1 LHFSRFFHKLTFPL
15 TGHLLLNNSKPAET
29 VVQSVSKT
37 RFIIGG
43 ALFVGGFLS
52 PLLIP
57 LVTSSD
63 LPGNWKAIL
72 STGLVAGLP
81 EVGMLLAV
89 AVLGKQGFAQLKE
102 MFLSR
107 FRQVTEPSAV
117 SLTRYRIG
125 LLMFF
130 TPLLLGWLGPY
141 AEHFFSSLAG
151 GSLKYA
157 VFFDLVFAM
166 SFVVLG
172 AGFWEKIRSL
182 FVHESTGSAETSRA
196 STDSPEG
203 RNQ

>member
-1 LHFSRFFHKLTFPL
+1 LHFCYYFYKLTL
-15 TGHLLLNNSKPAET
+15 HLEGNFDLNQASQENP
-29 VVQSVSKT
+29 VVQPVSKT
-37 RFIIGG
+37 KFIVGG

-102 MFLSR
+102 MFFSR
-107 FRQVTEPSAV
+107 FRKITEPAAV

-125 LLMFF
+125 LFMFF
-130 TPLLLGWLGPY
+130 IPLLTGWLQPY
-141 AEHFFSSLAG
+141 LEHFFPAFASDKMLPFI
-151 GSLKYA
+151 LM
-157 VFFDLVFAM
+157 DLVFAS
-166 SFVVLG
+166 SFIVLG
-172 AGFWEKIRSL
+172 AGFWEKIHSL
-182 FVHESTGSAETSRA
+182 FIHNTENKKE
-196 STDSPEG
+196 
-203 RNQ
+203 N

>member
-1 LHFSRFFHKLTFPL
+1 M
-15 TGHLLLNNSKPAET
+15 NNSNPSET
-29 VVQSVSKT
+29 IVQSVSKI
-37 RFIIGG
+37 RFIVGG

-89 AVLGKQGFAQLKE
+89 AVLGKQGFAQLKQ
-102 MFLSR
+102 MIFSR
-107 FRQVTEPSAV
+107 LKKVTEPSAV

-125 LLMFF
+125 LVMFF
-130 TPLLLGWLGPY
+130 TPLLLGWLEPY
-141 AEHFFSSLAG
+141 AAHFFTPLAG
-151 GSLKYA
+151 GSLA
-157 VFFDLVFAM
+157 PVIFFDLVFAS
-166 SFVVLG
+166 SFIVLG
-172 AGFWEKIRSL
+172 AGFWEKIRTL
-182 FVHESTGSAETSRA
+182 FVHETPASAKTRRL

-203 RNQ
+203 KSR

>member
-1 LHFSRFFHKLTFPL
+1 MSTA
-15 TGHLLLNNSKPAET
+15 KPNEIAIHP
-29 VVQSVSKT
+29 VSKT

-52 PLLIP
+52 PLLLP

-102 MFLSR
+102 ILLSR
-107 FRQVTEPSAV
+107 FRKITEPSAV
-117 SLTRYRIG
+117 SSTRYRIG
-125 LLMFF
+125 LFMFF
-130 TPLLLGWLGPY
+130 IPLLFGWLGPY
-141 AEHFFSSLAG
+141 VEHFLGPLGSGSMILVIIPDLIFAFS
-151 GSLKYA
+151 
-157 VFFDLVFAM
+157 FI
-166 SFVVLG
+166 VLG

-182 FVHESTGSAETSRA
+182 FVHDGSR
-196 STDSPEG
+196 SPETG
-203 RNQ
+203 DS

>member
-1 LHFSRFFHKLTFPL
+1 
-15 TGHLLLNNSKPAET
+15 LNNSKPTET
-29 VVQSVSKT
+29 VAQPVSKT
-37 RFIIGG
+37 RFIVGG

-57 LVTSSD
+57 FVTSSD

-102 MFLSR
+102 MFFSR
-107 FRQVTEPSAV
+107 FRKVTDPSAV

-125 LLMFF
+125 LFMFF
-130 TPLLLGWLGPY
+130 VPLLLGWLEPY
-141 AEHFFSSLAG
+141 VAHFINPLAG
-151 GSLKYA
+151 GSFTSA
-157 VFFDLVFAM
+157 IIFDLMFAL
-166 SFVVLG
+166 SFIVLG

-182 FVHESTGSAETSRA
+182 FVHDGPASVVTSSH
-196 STDSPEG
+196 STDSSQG
-203 RNQ
+203 KSR

>member
-1 LHFSRFFHKLTFPL
+1 LS
-15 TGHLLLNNSKPAET
+15 NSKPTEA
-29 VVQSVSKT
+29 VVEPVSKT
-37 RFIIGG
+37 RFIVGG

-102 MFLSR
+102 MIFLR
-107 FRQVTEPSAV
+107 LRKVTEPSSV

-125 LLMFF
+125 LFMFF
-130 TPLLLGWLGPY
+130 IPLLLGWLGPY
-141 AEHFFSSLAG
+141 AAHFFTPFAHGSLAP
-151 GSLKYA
+151 A
-157 VFFDLVFAM
+157 IFFDLVFAS
-166 SFVVLG
+166 SFIVLG

-182 FVHESTGSAETSRA
+182 FVYETPGSAETSRA
-196 STDSPEG
+196 SIDSSEG
-203 RNQ
+203 RSR